1 MEYQKRLN
9 EITQIQK
16 LNNYLEILNTNNYEK
31 IIKTNGLK
39 YVKNDMDI
47 VSTKGRITK
56 KLEMYEDQR
65 NNFKFMF
72 KALSNDDDAK
82 SAISISDT
90 SIANIYVNDNVPTKI
105 DYIKTHQ
112 IIEIIDNLNARLY
125 IDIDFHNEY
134 DILDFNKALELVK
147 YIHTINN
154 QIKSYSIIEYK
165 PQFEQQANDLK
176 NCITNALILE
186 NTRDDFEKGLSCHIY
201 FNIVFTREELIK
213 YTAYLAYK
221 FDLIKSAVF
230 DCSVYKM
237 NHQTLRCSFSDKIVD
252 SAKTSSRDVSKCRK
266 MPETLFI
273 HPDFKPSFIKQLR
286 AAPMKD
292 DLIFNEC
299 VDVDILD
306 AELETYSNT
315 QAKTQTKATTTLS
328 SKSASASTKISYV
341 PPTKIE
347 PSIFTYIKID
357 DEIKSIDD
365 IMTNQPNNFKFANYL
380 LPYTLSIL
388 TQEEF
393 ECEVSLLAY
402 QLPSEVNG
410 NKFTEDDNIEFINN
424 VLSHIQYTHCEDNLR
439 VLYSLK
445 KYNFEVLENETQ
457 SAKSNETKNTKTHKT
472 IVKTI
477 SKIIDKLSFYIEKYQ
492 KTAFVH
498 HKFFDIKNDCKH
510 AADKKAKKI
519 RYNIYNT
526 VKDDLI
532 YYPYLDRKFS
542 SKDEFK
548 KYFGL
553 NSKTFTNIY
562 ETLITFETYNEF
574 NLLHRPILFSRLDKE
589 TQDKIK
595 SDVLEFLEI
604 FKKSF
609 KYESDYKFYLSWY
622 SAKLNKKG
630 TIYKGIINQG
640 TEKAGAKDSLKTMM
654 NDLLHD
660 YLNIISGDVNNLN
673 KTLNGGYFMGDIT
686 CIEELPQHIKDIDNL
701 VNVIK
706 QYTSKEYLT
715 LELKGANPVEKLN
728 ESDIVINT
736 NHTVRPIFKNKNDCE
751 ALLKRFKILTRISLN
766 MNDKRLNELLDLFKQ
781 SDLKHMYRYVLYKI
795 IKDDI
800 TPKYFNEH
808 KKDLATV
815 EQLYKNI
822 STDEHSNNRISTTDD
837 LKTWTEYF
845 KANYIDKQGR
855 LKLSQFKNLLKS
867 EEVYKNMS
875 DSTFKGLLITLL
887 LEDNENL
894 GVVIYDNRIKFTK
907 NVKDE
912 AYKILYNQFY
922 EYNAQDGNERSEDE
936 ETQKEVQKEVQEE
949 EFDE

>member
-9 EITQIQK
+9 EISQIQK
-16 LNNYLEILNTNNYEK
+16 LNNYLETLNTNNYEK
-31 IIKTNGLK
+31 ISKISCLK

-47 VSTKGRITK
+47 VSAKNRITK

-65 NNFKFMF
+65 NNFKYMF

-82 SAISISDT
+82 SAISINDT
-90 SIANIYVNDNVPTKI
+90 SIANICVKDNVPTNL

-112 IIEIIDNLNARLY
+112 IVEIIDNLNARLY
-125 IDIDFHNEY
+125 IDIDFHNES
-134 DILDFNKALELVK
+134 DIPEFNKALELVK
-147 YIHTINN
+147 YVHTINN
-154 QIKSYSIIEYK
+154 QIKSYSLIEYK
-165 PQFEQQANDLK
+165 PQFESQANDLK
-176 NCITNALILE
+176 NCLTDALILE
-186 NTRDDFEKGLSCHIY
+186 NSRDDFEKGLSCHIY

-221 FDLIKSAVF
+221 FDLIKSSVY

-237 NHQTLRCSFSDKIVD
+237 NHQTLRCSFSDKIID
-252 SAKTSSRDVSKCRK
+252 NAKTGSRDISKCRK
-266 MPETLFI
+266 IPETLFT
-273 HPDFKPSFIKQLR
+273 HPDFKLSLIKQLR

-299 VDVDILD
+299 VNVDILD
-306 AELETYSNT
+306 VELETYAKAQPQQT
-315 QAKTQTKATTTLS
+315 QKYYPQQTQ
-328 SKSASASTKISYV
+328 SKQSKQVYI
-341 PPTKIE
+341 PEQKKE
-347 PSIFTYIKID
+347 PSIFTHIKVN

-365 IMTNQPNNFKFANYL
+365 LMESQPDNFTLSNPF
-380 LPYTLSIL
+380 LPYAYGILSE
-388 TQEEF
+388 EEF
-393 ECEVSLLAY
+393 IYEMSLLAY
-402 QLPSEVNG
+402 QLPQKVG
-410 NKFTEDDNIEFINN
+410 NTTYTEEDNKAFIESVI
-424 VLSHIQYTHCEDNLR
+424 SHIQYTHTPNLKS
-439 VLYSLK
+439 LYSLK
-445 KYNFEVLENETQ
+445 KYNYELLEIEENQKDKEE
-457 SAKSNETKNTKTHKT
+457 KDKNK
-472 IVKTI
+472 
-477 SKIIDKLSFYIEKYQ
+477 DKLKLIHKILNKIMFYIEKYE
-492 KTAFVH
+492 KEAFIH
-498 HKFFDIKNDCKH
+498 HEFYDIKNDYTQNQT
-510 AADKKAKKI
+510 KAKKI
-519 RYNIYNT
+519 RYNIYLT
-526 VKDDLI
+526 VNDDLI
-532 YYPYLDRKFS
+532 YYPYLDRKFET
-542 SKDEFK
+542 KDKFK

-553 NSKTFTNIY
+553 NSKTFNDIY
-562 ETLITFETYNEF
+562 ESLVIFESYKEF
-574 NLLHRPILFSRLDKE
+574 NLLHRPILFDKLPKDK
-589 TQDKIK
+589 QDKIK
-595 SDVLEFLEI
+595 SDVMEFLEI

-751 ALLKRFKILTRISLN
+751 ALLKRFKILTRVSLDMSN
-766 MNDKRLNELLDLFKQ
+766 ARLNELIDLFKQ
-781 SDLKHMYRYVLYKI
+781 SEDKNMYRYMLYKI

-800 TPKYFNEH
+800 TPEYFNAH
-808 KKDLATV
+808 KKDLATI
-815 EQLYKNI
+815 EQLYNEI
-822 STDEHSNNRISTTDD
+822 STEEHSNNRISTTDD

-845 KANYIDKQGR
+845 KTNYIDTKGR

-887 LEDNENL
+887 LEDNTDENL
-894 GVVIYDNRIKFTK
+894 GVKLSKSDGKIVFSKKAQPKVF
-907 NVKDE
+907 E
-912 AYKILYNQFY
+912 ILYNQFY
-922 EYNAQDGNERSEDE
+922 EYNVAEDVK
-936 ETQKEVQKEVQEE
+936 TSI
-949 EFDE
+949 DEILI